1 MVAEAMT
8 ETTLGEDTRHGIVV
22 SQVGKERVQVRKAH
36 SLIGRVDEG
45 YRKPFSVSLL
55 TGVSVP
61 Q

>member
-1 MVAEAMT
+1 LPVMF
-8 ETTLGEDTRHGIVV
+8 GGYI
-22 SQVGKERVQVRKAH
+22 
-36 SLIGRVDEG
+36 EG

>member
-1 MVAEAMT
+1 MDNLQEQRQEGDRTEHCEAHDKPDNASDR
-8 ETTLGEDTRHGIVV
+8 EDP
-22 SQVGKERVQVRKAH
+22 
-36 SLIGRVDEG
+36 EG

>member
-1 MVAEAMT
+1 MSRRSQIPGGFSRLPPERGKAEEVT
-8 ETTLGEDTRHGIVV
+8 VL
-22 SQVGKERVQVRKAH
+22 
-36 SLIGRVDEG
+36 EG

>member
-1 MVAEAMT
+1 MSNPLIAQANHD
-8 ETTLGEDTRHGIVV
+8 TTGYAGI
-22 SQVGKERVQVRKAH
+22 GI
-36 SLIGRVDEG
+36 LEG

>member
-1 MVAEAMT
+1 MLAGELLVHVDGRIYQR
-8 ETTLGEDTRHGIVV
+8 LGPGGLYAFVIN
-22 SQVGKERVQVRKAH
+22 
-36 SLIGRVDEG
+36 EG